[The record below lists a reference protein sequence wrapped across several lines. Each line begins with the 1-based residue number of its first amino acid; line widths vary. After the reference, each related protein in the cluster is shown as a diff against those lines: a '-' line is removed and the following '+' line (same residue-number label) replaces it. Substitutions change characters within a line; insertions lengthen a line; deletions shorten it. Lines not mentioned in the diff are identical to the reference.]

1 MVDGAALEKWEL
13 AMLLRRLLKLLMKS
27 MLTLLPCRRMDGQVL
42 FGGLLVALLTGYCEE
57 ETGQ

>member
-1 MVDGAALEKWEL
+1 MVDGTALEKWEL

-27 MLTLLPCRRMDGQVL
+27 MLTLLPCRRMDDQVL
-42 FGGLLVALLTGYCEE
+42 LGGLLVAWLTGYCEE